1 MSWTGQ
7 PRVRSD
13 SLISRGGAARVKS
26 GGGDSSAGCVVAGEG
41 TQPNLT
47 LSLYIR
53 MDARAR
59 HDGKEVLMDAVK
71 IDDVLRLQDFGL
83 ERLDEAEAIVVFAK
97 RAEARIARWLD
108 FAKGALL
115 MLMVSDDPESG
126 CLYIYDRSREAFYSL
141 ALPIEGR
148 FGGFREDEFDGLC
161 QAFGLKALASNPRP
175 LRA

>member
-1 MSWTGQ
+1 
-7 PRVRSD
+7 
-13 SLISRGGAARVKS
+13 
-26 GGGDSSAGCVVAGEG
+26 
-41 TQPNLT
+41 
-47 LSLYIR
+47 
-53 MDARAR
+53 
-59 HDGKEVLMDAVK
+59 MDAVK

-83 ERLDEAEAIVVFAK
+83 ERLDEDEAIVGFAK
-97 RAEARIARWLD
+97 RAEARIAHWLD

-115 MLMVSDDPESG
+115 MLMVPDDPESG

-175 LRA
+175 LRV